1 MSSVTPDVPHY
12 PDRCRP
18 ANLDSVRRPGNIT
31 DHPAADP
38 AGPRGAGAATRP
50 AGVAVRLRSLRRT
63 YGTVV
68 AVNGLDLDIA
78 PGETVALLGP
88 NGAGKSTTID
98 MLLGLTRPDSGE
110 VHLFGRT
117 PAEAITEGLVGA
129 MVQTTSLPTDV
140 TVTELLEMVA
150 SLHHEPM
157 SAVEAMHR
165 AGISDLGRRRAGR
178 LSGGQQRRVCF
189 AMALLPDPE
198 LLVLDEPT
206 AGMDVESRRAFWQ
219 AMRKQ
224 TRAGKTVLF
233 ATHYLAEADD
243 HADRIVLV
251 RSGTVVA
258 DGPATEIRAMGG
270 GHTIRATLPG
280 AAPER
285 LRALAGVLSA
295 ETHGQAVVLR
305 CSDSDTALRALL
317 AAEPMVR
324 DIEVSGPAMEDAFLA
339 LTTDIPTTGEEAT
352 S

>member
-1 MSSVTPDVPHY
+1 M
-12 PDRCRP
+12 
-18 ANLDSVRRPGNIT
+18 RRT
-31 DHPAADP
+31 DHTTDHLPADP
-38 AGPRGAGAATRP
+38 AEPRDVGAATRS
-50 AGVAVRLRSLRRT
+50 AGTAVRLRSLRRT
-63 YGTVV
+63 YGPVV
-68 AVNGLDLDIA
+68 AVDGLDLDIA

-98 MLLGLTRPDSGE
+98 MLLGLTRPDAGE
-110 VHLFGRT
+110 VRLFGRT

-129 MVQTTSLPTDV
+129 ILQATSLPTDV

-157 SAVEAMHR
+157 SAAEAMHR
-165 AGISDLGRRRAGR
+165 AGISDLGRRRTSR
-178 LSGGQQRRVCF
+178 LSGGQQKRVCF

-219 AMRKQ
+219 AMREQ
-224 TRAGKTVLF
+224 TQAGKTVLF

-243 HADRIVLV
+243 YADRIVLV
-251 RSGTVVA
+251 RSGAVVA

-270 GHTIRATLPG
+270 GRTIRATLPG
-280 AAPER
+280 AVPER
-285 LRALAGVLSA
+285 LCALPGVLSA

-317 AAEPMVR
+317 AAEPVAR
-324 DIEVSGPAMEDAFLA
+324 DIEVSGADMEDAFLA
-339 LTTDIPTTGEEAT
+339 LTTDIPTIGEEVT
-352 S
+352 R